1 MKRVMQEHIEH
12 LVGAEGEYDGHAQSF
27 EAYLNTI
34 SQKPLLSP
42 AEERRLARKVR
53 EGCPRAKDE
62 LVKRNLLLVVHNAK
76 RYRGLGVDFEELVQE
91 GTFGLIRAA
100 EKFEPEKGFKFSTY
114 ATWWIRQA
122 AGRAVADKSR
132 TIRIP
137 VHYQEKLAA
146 LREAERSLAA
156 GLGRDATKEELANE
170 IGVEVEKVADML
182 RIRQSVASVDAPAN
196 AASTDREDDDA
207 AAVVS
212 FLADEEQ
219 SEEVSGEALSLLSGL
234 EIRRALAKL
243 SDNERWVVQRR
254 YGLDGRPPATLRE
267 IADEKG
273 TVYQHIARVNKRA
286 LGRLAAILGG
296 RKLDE
301 WVA

>member
-1 MKRVMQEHIEH
+1 MTRIMQEYSEH
-12 LVGAEGEYDGHAQSF
+12 LVGAEGEHDGHAESF

-42 AEERRLARKVR
+42 AEERRLAYKVR

-100 EKFEPEKGFKFSTY
+100 EKFDPEKGFKFSTY

-156 GLGRDATKEELANE
+156 GLGRDATTEELANE

-196 AASTDREDDDA
+196 AASTEHEDDA

-219 SEEVSGEALSLLSGL
+219 SEEVSGEAMTLLSGL

-267 IADEKG
+267 IAEEKG

-296 RKLDE
+296 RKFEE